1 MSVFALEFTQTTT
14 DWRWPVAIDLICAEC
29 HRLCNVYEQCEIDHE
44 PFGDQI
50 VERRSYYVLSVCCD
64 EDVLEVDVDE
74 VIH

>member
-1 MSVFALEFTQTTT
+1 MRESALEFTQTTT
-14 DWRWPVAIDLICAEC
+14 DWGWPVAIDLICAEC

-50 VERRSYYVLSVCCD
+50 VERRAYYVLSTCC
-64 EDVLEVDVDE
+64 EADVLEVDVDE